1 MLKLRL
7 KRFGRKKIPCYR
19 IVLINNTS
27 RRDSSPIKE
36 VGFYDPI
43 NNKVKLNIIKIV
55 IYFFLILTNFIN
67 CFITNA
73 TTQVFDKNTSAHLI
87 PFVIV
92 KQFCTFSDG
101 LAGRITSY
109 TTSAK

>member
-43 NNKVKLNIIKIV
+43 NNKVKLNSEEILKSLKNGAKPTQTVFNLFVKSEIIK
-55 IYFFLILTNFIN
+55 
-67 CFITNA
+67 
-73 TTQVFDKNTSAHLI
+73 KNN
-87 PFVIV
+87 
-92 KQFCTFSDG
+92 
-101 LAGRITSY
+101 
-109 TTSAK
+109 